1 MKCLVT
7 GVAGFIGSHLAER
20 LLGDGHSVVGVDAF
34 TDYYARALKQA
45 NLQHLQEH
53 SSFTFLEADLNC
65 IDLVSLISDSEWI
78 FHQAGQ
84 AGVRA
89 SWGQDFALY
98 TAANIT
104 ATQRLLESATRAPH
118 LKRFVYASS
127 SSIYGNA
134 RALPVTE
141 ETMPQPVS
149 PYGVTKLAGEHLC
162 MLYWHNYHIPTVAL
176 RYFTVYGPRQRP
188 DMAFHKFLK
197 AMLHDAE
204 FAVYDDGYQTRD
216 FTYVADVIEANVQAA
231 QVPDAAGHVFNIA
244 GGSRVQL
251 RKVIETMEQLT
262 GKPAR
267 IHYEA
272 HAPGDVRDTFADTT
286 RAQRI
291 LGYKPRVS
299 LWEGLAAEIAFLR
312 ALYGCK

>member
-20 LLGDGHSVVGVDAF
+20 LLNDGHNVLGIDAF
-34 TDYYARALKQA
+34 TDNYARAFKQNNLQTLQKQA
-45 NLQHLQEH
+45 P
-53 SSFTFLEADLNC
+53 FTFLEADLNQT
-65 IDLVSLISDSEWI
+65 DLDALLSDVAWV

-98 TAANIT
+98 IAANIS
-104 ATQRLLESATRAPH
+104 ATQRLLEAATRAPSVQ
-118 LKRFVYASS
+118 RFVNASS

-134 RALPVTE
+134 PNLPVTE
-141 ETMPQPVS
+141 ETLPQPVS
-149 PYGVTKLAGEHLC
+149 PYGVTKLAAEHLC
-162 MLYWHNYHIPTVAL
+162 SLYWHNYRVPTVTL

-197 AMLHDAE
+197 AMLHDAN
-204 FAVYDDGYQTRD
+204 FTVYDDGYQTRD
-216 FTYVADVIEANVQAA
+216 FTYVADIVEANIQAA
-231 QVPDAAGHVFNIA
+231 QAPDAVGQVFNIA

-251 RKVIETMEQLT
+251 REVIQTMEALT

-267 IHYEA
+267 IHYEPPA
-272 HAPGDVRDTFADTT
+272 RGDVRDTFADTS
-286 RAQRI
+286 RARRI
-291 LGYKPRVS
+291 LGYAPQVS
-299 LWEGLAAEIAFLR
+299 LQEGLAAEVAFLR
-312 ALYGCK
+312 KLYGRE